1 MIARAASRAEPV
13 HPRLYALFWRWHF
26 LAALIV
32 IPFVLWQSTTGTL
45 YLWSEWWIDMR
56 YAELRFVP
64 HEQVRVAPSRQIA
77 AALAA
82 VRPAGQ
88 ASASDRWP
96 VQEIVLSEDPVR
108 STTVTFVS
116 PNGLPYPVF
125 VNPHDARVLGD
136 LSPAEWLPGLTRA
149 LHGGWPLGRAG
160 SWLLEL
166 GDCWAIVM
174 ILTGFYLWWPRGRS
188 LRDTLWPR
196 TNLGARILV
205 RDLHACV
212 AVLFSAVFLF
222 FLVSALPW
230 TAFWGGQVLSR
241 VQSALDQESPAGFS
255 PGGASPAQISASLS
269 SIDQAVAAARANGV
283 PGSLVIRLARWPQA
297 PLWLNNKDNAPAD
310 DRIVLA
316 NPQNG
321 SLEADFHNE
330 HLPTIPRLVALG
342 VHLHQGD
349 FGPVNLWLNTA
360 FALSLVWLAV
370 TGITSWWIRRPRAR
384 LGVPPKTYIR
394 WPRSLLAVAG
404 VMCILLPIFTA
415 SLIAIAVVERL
426 ARLKTSV
433 P

>member
-1 MIARAASRAEPV
+1 
-13 HPRLYALFWRWHF
+13 
-26 LAALIV
+26 
-32 IPFVLWQSTTGTL
+32 
-45 YLWSEWWIDMR
+45 
-56 YAELRFVP
+56 
-64 HEQVRVAPSRQIA
+64 
-77 AALAA
+77 
-82 VRPAGQ
+82 
-88 ASASDRWP
+88 
-96 VQEIVLSEDPVR
+96 
-108 STTVTFVS
+108 
-116 PNGLPYPVF
+116 VF